1 MKYILIANNNN
12 IDEEIDRLEIE
23 NNDEII
29 LFNFMKPFYK
39 YEKIKNHKKNITV
52 FSRKRS
58 NRTTPLHEVYA
69 GMNEIKENYDY
80 IKTIIFHQ
88 HPDYYKEDIREA
100 CINSL
105 KEFNFLNSNKIKFI
119 NAKNF
124 KKLIGFPN
132 KGLSSGLI
140 AYIYYKINKSKDDK
154 ILLVGF
160 THSIA
165 KKYHDP
171 EFEKYFFENEINN
184 KNCYKLI

>member
-1 MKYILIANNNN
+1 MKYILIANNKN
-12 IDEEIDRLEIE
+12 IDNDIEKLEIE

-29 LFNFMKPFYK
+29 LFNFMIPFYN
-39 YEKIKNHKKNITV
+39 YEKIRNCKNITV

-58 NRTTPLHEVYA
+58 NRTEPLQEVYA
-69 GMNEIKENYDY
+69 GMLEIKENYDK

-88 HPDYYKEDIREA
+88 NPNNYKPKVKKA
-100 CINSL
+100 CIDAL
-105 KEFNFLNSNKIKFI
+105 KEFNFLHSNKLKFI

-124 KKLIGFPN
+124 KKSINFPGR
-132 KGLSSGLI
+132 GLSSGLI
-140 AYIYYKINKSKDDK
+140 AYLYYKMFKQKNDK

-171 EFEKYFFENEINN
+171 EFEKNFFENEI
-184 KNCYKLI
+184 KNQKCYRLN